1 MKTLRT
7 IAELRNALAP
17 LRDGRTIAL
26 VPTMGALHDGH
37 LALIAAAR
45 GDCDVVVASLF
56 VNPAQFGEPADLD
69 AYPRDLARDER
80 VAAEAGVDLLFAP
93 AAGEL
98 YPEGFATWVV
108 PEGAAKG
115 LESDHRPGHFR
126 GVATVCLKLFELVRP
141 HAAYF
146 GRKDA
151 QQLAVVKQVVRDL
164 NLEVEIRAVP
174 TVRDNDGLAL
184 SSRNAHLSS
193 TERERALAIPR
204 AVATRDLER
213 ARAILSEAG
222 IEPDYV
228 AVADLDG
235 ETLAV
240 AARIG
245 STRLIDNVQL

>member
-174 TVRDNDGLAL
+174 TVRDDDGLAL

-204 AVATRDLER
+204 ALATRDLEH
-213 ARAILSEAG
+213 ARAVLTEAG